1 MPCTTLFVSGV
12 ALAVVAAVNVHC
24 LGTHLAGVDCRVG
37 LARFDP
43 QLGLVE
49 LLAAALDA
57 ACSVV
62 AVVGL
67 TLQLFSQVRECRS
80 SANARVHGPSIAAA
94 CSSSSLLPPCQARAR
109 DGLACAFNVRKVF
122 VMHHSDTPRLEKLPG
137 GAQEQLAHDREG
149 RVPVVCRSTAPLT
162 ELHLR

>member
-67 TLQLFSQVRECRS
+67 TLQLFSQV
-80 SANARVHGPSIAAA
+80 P